1 MDRISK
7 AVIKARHERE
17 VKIDGF
23 QPSTRPSIDRDVPV
37 RGIEISPEI
46 LRENRVISGEVNDAY
61 SHAYKV
67 LRTRVWGQ
75 MRSNGWKTLGITSAN
90 PGEGKTLTAINL
102 AVSLAMM
109 EVVQHV
115 ILVDLD
121 MRHPSVHSYFGF
133 WPENGVSDYLMGDT
147 SLTEM
152 FVNPGMGKVIL
163 LPSNVPIANS
173 SELLSSSKVQRMI
186 QEIKARFPSSLILFD
201 LPPLLLTDD
210 VLVFAPLVDAFLF
223 VIEEGKSQTNEV
235 SRAIDMLNDTNLLG
249 TVLNKSEES
258 AHGYGYG
265 Y

>member
-17 VKIDGF
+17 AKIDGV
-23 QPSTRPSIDRDVPV
+23 QPSTRPRRDRDVPV

-67 LRTRVWGQ
+67 LRTRVWQQ
-75 MRSNGWKTLGITSAN
+75 MRSNGWKTLGVTSAN

-109 EVVQHV
+109 EVVQSV

-133 WPENGVSDYLMGDT
+133 WPEHGVSDYLMGGAT
-147 SLTEM
+147 LAEM
-152 FVNPGMGKVIL
+152 FVDPGVGKVVL

-173 SELLSSSKVQRMI
+173 SELLSSSKVQHMI

-201 LPPLLLTDD
+201 LPPLLVTDD
-210 VLVFAPLVDAFLF
+210 VLVFAPSVDAFLF
-223 VIEEGKSQTNEV
+223 VIEEGKSQSNEV
-235 SRAIDMLNDTNLLG
+235 THAIDMLSDANLLG
-249 TVLNKSEES
+249 TVLNKSEEA
-258 AHGYGYG
+258 AHGYGY
-265 Y
+265 